1 MLPLTPDAPGAAAG
15 RRVAAALRDDD
26 RPALMLW
33 ADSDAALPIAF
44 GEAVASALRYPRPR
58 VITKAGHFVPED
70 AGPEIGRLIAEWLT
84 KRP

>member
-1 MLPLTPDAPGAAAG
+1 
-15 RRVAAALRDDD
+15 
-26 RPALMLW
+26 MLW

-70 AGPEIGRLIAEWLT
+70 AGPESRMAT
-84 KRP
+84 